1 MGETVRDF
9 RTGSLKGLKAV
20 VEDADQ
26 DRLFPKNRY
35 ICKDWLQKEYDLL
48 WPRVWQWV
56 CREEEIPEI
65 GDFYE
70 YRIGDQSF
78 LIVREEAEFY
88 LTASVLVFQN
98 LQLICFSKF
107 NSLSKLELL

>member
-1 MGETVRDF
+1 MDAKVNDF

-20 VEDADQ
+20 VEDSDYE
-26 DRLFPKNRY
+26 RLFPKERY
-35 ICKDWLQKEYDLL
+35 IGKEWLQKEFDLL

-56 CREEEIPEI
+56 CREEEIKNP

-78 LIVREEAEFY
+78 LIVRQEDMSIKSY
-88 LTASVLVFQN
+88 YNT
-98 LQLICFSKF
+98 I
-107 NSLSKLELL
+107 